1 MKKAKVRNRPNSP
14 TGHAGWLP
22 IAGVIVSMFLCSGIL
37 LFILSL
43 AMYYLNLTSDIARI
57 GICVIYALSTF
68 TGGILIA
75 RIRRG
80 KIFQWGIAMGAAY
93 FLILLLVSL
102 IRNGG
107 TFANPGRI
115 PLILAL
121 CLLPSLVGGLL
132 AATRTSIR

>member
-1 MKKAKVRNRPNSP
+1 MKKAKVRNHPNSP
-14 TGHAGWLP
+14 TSRSGWLP

-43 AMYYLNLTSDIARI
+43 AMYHLNLTSDIARI

-68 TGGILIA
+68 VGGILIA

-93 FLILLLVSL
+93 FLILLIVSL

-107 TFANPGRI
+107 TFDNPGRI
-115 PLILAL
+115 PLILVL
-121 CLLPSLVGGLL
+121 CILPSLVGGLL
-132 AATRTSIR
+132 AAARAPIR